1 MAKVKSCKFCEYWR
15 RDWEWEIFYKSDEAV
30 GDCYH
35 SPPVLCQTLIPEV
48 IRKSGYGLL
57 RKHQR
62 DFQMRPLT
70 SSDDFCS
77 NFKNK
82 EVKK

>member
-1 MAKVKSCKFCEYWR
+1 MAKGNRKCRNCTYWK
-15 RDWEWEIFYKSDEAV
+15 RDWEWEIHFKSDEKV
-30 GDCYH
+30 GDCCYD
-35 SPPVLCQTLIPEV
+35 PPVLCQTLIPEI

-70 SSDDFCS
+70 EANDYCS
-77 NFKNK
+77 KYK
-82 EVKK
+82 EIEK